1 MRKDKSPGLKILWI
15 WTFGTAAI
23 LVANVVRNSVRNME
37 TTLGNA
43 EPQQHNVADTPD
55 SSLLSPSDH
64 IIREDKD

>member
-23 LVANVVRNSVRNME
+23 LVANVVRSSVRDME

-43 EPQQHNVADTPD
+43 EPQQHNAASTPD

-64 IIREDKD
+64 VIPEDKD

>member
-23 LVANVVRNSVRNME
+23 LVANVMRNSIRNME

-43 EPQQHNVADTPD
+43 EPQQHNAAGTPD
-55 SSLLSPSDH
+55 SSLLSSSDH